1 MTEATE
7 HACMHAKP
15 VEKGDFPMDLELV
28 GSLGIFLP
36 NVVICRRGNWVPKR
50 PRLLFREEDGLAG
63 WGWGTWQPLRPEC
76 LWRQVFVLL
85 VL

>member
-15 VEKGDFPMDLELV
+15 VEKEDFPMDLELV

-36 NVVICRRGNWVPKR
+36 NVVICRRGNWVPER
-50 PRLLFREEDGLAG
+50 PRLLFRVPHRVTYSFKTRK
-63 WGWGTWQPLRPEC
+63 WRPS
-76 LWRQVFVLL
+76 VF
-85 VL
+85 